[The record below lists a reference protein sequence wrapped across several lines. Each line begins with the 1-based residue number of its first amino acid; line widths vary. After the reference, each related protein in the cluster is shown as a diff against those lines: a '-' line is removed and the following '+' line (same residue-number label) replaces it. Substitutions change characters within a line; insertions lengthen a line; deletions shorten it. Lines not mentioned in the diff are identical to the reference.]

1 MANQLKTSKSG
12 KLLSKKSILNFSL
25 KQSSHIDAINKK
37 IGEWVMWL
45 VLITVFIS
53 CLNALSRKILNV
65 SSNAFF
71 ELQWYGFAGI
81 FMLGAGYTLLKQS
94 HVRIDVIL
102 LKFSRRT
109 QIKIEIFG
117 MIFFLMPMAITVIYL
132 AFPILINK
140 IQSGEMSS
148 NAGGLIRWPAY
159 ALMPIGFSLLAL
171 QALSELTK
179 RIGFLA
185 GICPDPGV
193 IQATSEE
200 EELASEIRKFE
211 NIS

>member
-1 MANQLKTSKSG
+1 
-12 KLLSKKSILNFSL
+12 
-25 KQSSHIDAINKK
+25 
-37 IGEWVMWL
+37 MWL

-53 CLNALSRKILNV
+53 CLNALSRKIFNF

-117 MIFFLMPMAITVIYL
+117 MIFFLLPMALTVIYL
-132 AFPILINK
+132 SFPILINK
-140 IQSGEMSS
+140 IQTGEMSS

-159 ALMPIGFSLLAL
+159 ALMPIGFCLLAL

-179 RIGFLA
+179 RIGCLA
-185 GICPDPGV
+185 GICPDPG
-193 IQATSEE
+193 IINATTDEE
-200 EELASEIRKFE
+200 VLASEIRKQE
-211 NIS
+211 NI